1 MAEQDKIVHGN
12 FRIKLLPKIKIFL
25 WKKKNEDIDEG
36 YVLIERVDRAFVS
49 RCFSLLRDR
58 ASKISPV
65 QGRNGIM
72 RSVRGRN
79 TRCSYS
85 DVGETR
91 MTTTWD
97 RPCARSRGPH
107 CSPRMAARFARSG
120 SCDHRKCLIFPPGL
134 FNRSTT
140 TGGIIH
146 A

>member
-91 MTTTWD
+91 D
-97 RPCARSRGPH
+97 DDDVGSSLRSLPRPPLFPSNGGSFCSQWVVRSSKVPH
-107 CSPRMAARFARSG
+107 FSSR
-120 SCDHRKCLIFPPGL
+120 IV
-134 FNRSTT
+134 
-140 TGGIIH
+140 
-146 A
+146 